1 MQLARKEHL
10 HHRDMIKLSESCA
23 EPSLLNAICCLRMRL
38 YDTELLPVAVSSVL
52 FVGGMPGLISMQ
64 MRYSVS
70 ERFYCVNTFMSTRVF
85 LHERSCF
92 AS

>member
-1 MQLARKEHL
+1 MQLARKEYL
-10 HHRDMIKLSESCA
+10 HHRDMTKLSESCA

-38 YDTELLPVAVSSVL
+38 CDTGLLPVAVSFAIFL
-52 FVGGMPGLISMQ
+52 GEMPSLISMQ

-70 ERFYCVNTFMSTRVF
+70 ERFNGVNTSVSTRVF

-92 AS
+92 PS

>member
-1 MQLARKEHL
+1 MQLAWKEHL

-38 YDTELLPVAVSSVL
+38 CDTGLLPVAVSSVL
-52 FVGGMPGLISMQ
+52 FVGEMPGLISMQ

-70 ERFYCVNTFMSTRVF
+70 ERFNGVNTSVRTRVF
-85 LHERSCF
+85 LRENSCF
-92 AS
+92 PS